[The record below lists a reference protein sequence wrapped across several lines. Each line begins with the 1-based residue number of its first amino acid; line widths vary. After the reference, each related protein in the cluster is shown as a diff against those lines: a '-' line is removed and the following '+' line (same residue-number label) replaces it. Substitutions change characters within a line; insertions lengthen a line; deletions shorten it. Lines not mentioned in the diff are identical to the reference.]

1 MKIMKAQ
8 IFKKP
13 IFWLAIT
20 FLLALSLLSISFI
33 FDGSGGTTTNDDDTE
48 DTMGKKDD
56 GDGTDDTPGETDN
69 DKKTPLVKIDDW
81 QYTPNSYDTD
91 YTTGF
96 PTYNATTTSTTSTT
110 RGFTNSESIGLAVG
124 GANDI
129 NNFRRN
135 IENNYLP
142 SPADISH
149 EGIFYDYF
157 FDTGA
162 SQKCEDLFCP
172 SYSTAVSSD
181 PFSEQT
187 EYFLSV
193 GLNSGITEADF
204 QRKKLN
210 LVVVLD
216 ISGSMS
222 SSFDAYYYDQL
233 VVRGQTIEDNV
244 ESVSKMEV
252 ANESLVALLDHLRPD
267 DRLGIVLFN
276 HSAYVAKDLRLVA
289 ETDMAA
295 IENHILEIAAQGG
308 TNMEAGYKAGTEL
321 LGEYKQIN
329 PEEYENRIIFLTD
342 AMPNLGNT
350 NQSDLAQLADDN
362 SEEGIYSSFIGI
374 GLDFNAELIKAI
386 SQTQGANYF
395 SVHSR
400 EDFNKQLDDNFEYM
414 VTPLVFDLT
423 LKLKASGY
431 EIKAVYGSP
440 EADLASGEII
450 KINTLFPSQRENNQT
465 KGGLV
470 LLHLAKIADGAE
482 LELSV
487 DYRDRTGSQHQSDQ
501 TVEFRDSNEAYYENT
516 GIHKGIVLSRFVNVM
531 QDWLRHESSPSDP
544 IVDYD
549 DLGIPVIRSAI
560 DLSYWER
567 TSRPLT
573 LPSEYR
579 PILNGLKAY
588 IAQEVEVLADDSL
601 KRELD
606 LIDLI
611 LASPKSTP

>member
-1 MKIMKAQ
+1 MKAQ

-13 IFWLAIT
+13 TFWLAIT
-20 FLLALSLLSISFI
+20 LLVALSLLLVSFI
-33 FDGSGGTTTNDDDTE
+33 SGGDIKTTADDNGTKDTTGGDKDDD
-48 DTMGKKDD
+48 D
-56 GDGTDDTPGETDN
+56 ETDN
-69 DKKTPLVKIDDW
+69 TPSEPADDKETPLVKIDDW
-81 QYTPNSYDTD
+81 QYTPDSYNSDS
-91 YTTGF
+91 TTGF
-96 PTYNATTTSTTSTT
+96 ST
-110 RGFTNSESIGLAVG
+110 RGAPKSATSGFAESASIGLAVG

-135 IENNYLP
+135 IEKNYLP
-142 SPADISH
+142 SPTDISH

-162 SQKCEDLFCP
+162 SQKCDELFCP

-222 SSFDAYYYDQL
+222 SGFNAYYYDQL
-233 VVRGQTIEDNV
+233 SVRGRTIENNV
-244 ESVSKMEV
+244 GSGTKMEV

-267 DRLGIVLFN
+267 DRLGIVLFDD
-276 HSAYVAKDLRLVA
+276 SAYVAKDLRLVA

-295 IENHILEIAAQGG
+295 IRDHILEITPQGG

-321 LGEYKQIN
+321 LGEYKQVN

-350 NQSDLAQLADDN
+350 NQSDLTQLAENN

-374 GLDFNAELIKAI
+374 GLDFNTELIKAI
-386 SQTQGANYF
+386 SQTQGANYY

-400 EDFNKQLDDNFEYM
+400 EDFKKQLDDNFEYM
-414 VTPLVFDLT
+414 VTPLVFDLS

-440 EADLASGEII
+440 EADLATGEII
-450 KINTLFPSQRENNQT
+450 KINTLFPSAREDNQT

-470 LLHLAKIADGAE
+470 LLHLAKIAEGAE

-487 DYRDRTGSQHQSDQ
+487 DYRDRTGGRHQSNQ
-501 TVEFRDSNEAYYENT
+501 AVEFRDSNEAYYDNT
-516 GIHKGIVLSRFVNVM
+516 GIRKGIVLSRFVNVM
-531 QDWLRHESSPSDP
+531 QDWLRHESNPSDP

-549 DLGIPVIRSAI
+549 DLGIPATRPKIN
-560 DLSYWER
+560 LGYWER
-567 TSRPLT
+567 TSRPLN
-573 LPSEYR
+573 LPSKYR

-588 IAQEVEVLADDSL
+588 IAQEIEFLADESL
-601 KRELD
+601 NRELD

-611 LASPKSTP
+611 LTSHVSAP